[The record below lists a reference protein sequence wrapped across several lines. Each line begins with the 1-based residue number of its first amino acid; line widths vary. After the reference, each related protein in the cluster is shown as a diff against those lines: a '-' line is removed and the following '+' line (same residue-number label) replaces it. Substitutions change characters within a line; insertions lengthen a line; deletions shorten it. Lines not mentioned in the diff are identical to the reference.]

1 MAVQFQKAEE
11 VTTMKYISHTLLLLA
26 AALLA
31 IACQESLEGRCQ
43 RESKSYTKKH
53 CPLRIDEFTVMDS
66 MTFHAPSHTVCYA
79 YTLYGN
85 ADDADAVSKSDA
97 HQLLRNQVRN
107 SAHLK
112 LYKEAGYSFR
122 YIYFSAKD
130 KGRKLLDTTISEK
143 DYR

>member
-1 MAVQFQKAEE
+1 MKHI
-11 VTTMKYISHTLLLLA
+11 TTALLLMA

-31 IACQESLEGRCQ
+31 TACQESLEERCE

-66 MTFHAPSHTVCYA
+66 MSFHRASHTVCYA

-85 ADDADAVSKSDA
+85 ADDAAAVSKSDA
-97 HQLLRNQVRN
+97 HRLLLHQVRN
-107 SAHLK
+107 SAQLK